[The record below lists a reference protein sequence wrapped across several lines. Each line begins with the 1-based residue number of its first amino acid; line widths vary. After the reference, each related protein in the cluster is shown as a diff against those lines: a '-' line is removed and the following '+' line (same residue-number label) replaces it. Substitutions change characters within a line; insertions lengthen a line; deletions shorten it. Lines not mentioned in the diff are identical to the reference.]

1 VTNDKP
7 TKVSARTCVVKAD
20 EGLVGVDDIA
30 FSDKN
35 VLDDSAFKVLDD
47 LVLASRYEKTI
58 GNDSSRYR
66 CGVCPNPKTGY
77 DKCNCR
83 ITCRF
88 MDFG

>member
-20 EGLVGVDDIA
+20 EGLVGVYDIA

-47 LVLASRYEKTI
+47 LVLACRYEKTI
-58 GNDSSRYR
+58 GNDSSRYQR
-66 CGVCPNPKTGY
+66 YICPKPKARY
-77 DKCNCR
+77 DKCNRR

-88 MDFG
+88 RDFG